1 MFLVCLN
8 YKKIGIYILLLTNIK
23 LYIKFRY
30 CFFILNILIRVVLIL
45 NFKACKTGK
54 LKWM

>member
-54 LKWM
+54 LK